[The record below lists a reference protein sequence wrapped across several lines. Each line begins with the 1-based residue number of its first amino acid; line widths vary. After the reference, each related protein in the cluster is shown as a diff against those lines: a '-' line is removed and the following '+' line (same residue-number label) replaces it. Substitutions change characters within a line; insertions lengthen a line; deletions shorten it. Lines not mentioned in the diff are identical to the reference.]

1 MSELRPRTVLAD
13 MEISGS
19 TRLAGVVG
27 WPVAHSLSPALHNAV
42 FAALGV
48 NAVSVG
54 FAVAEEGLAKA
65 VAGLAAVDAIG
76 TSVTMPHKHA
86 VVALAQ
92 ERTATVERLGAANCL
107 TFVDG
112 AVHASSTD
120 GQGFLDAL
128 VEQVNFAPE
137 GKKVALIGAGGAA
150 AAIAVALADAGA
162 DLCVVARRPEAAQ
175 SLARLAGGGSRAGDN
190 ESISE
195 ADLVINATPLGMSA
209 TSTAEQC
216 AVDPALLREGQVVFD
231 TVYAPR
237 VTPLL
242 RAADAVG
249 AIGIGGLAMLVHQAR
264 HQLCGWTGR
273 DVPVEILWSAVAE
286 TS

>member
-92 ERTATVERLGAANCL
+92 ERTATVERLGVANCL

-209 TSTAEQC
+209 TLTAERC